1 MPERDLDAVIE
12 VVLRTDTFVTARQKR
27 LAWDRLQKRAAHQ
40 TMWPPLSDPKPRSLL
55 QTLKLTWSWVR
66 RGAAILLTDEGGY
79 ERARKERQA
88 CYSIAASAASPTQV
102 MIERSPQTG
111 SQN

>member
-12 VVLRTDTFVTARQKR
+12 AVLRTDTVVTGRQKR
-27 LAWDRLQKRAAHQ
+27 LAWEQLQQRASQQ
-40 TMWPPLSDPKPRSLL
+40 TMWPPLTDPEPRSLI

-88 CYSIAASAASPTQV
+88 CYSIVANTSSPAQV
-102 MIERSPQTG
+102 IVENSSKTRSH
-111 SQN
+111 N